1 LRPGDTPA
9 SAQTSRSYETRPH
22 RPSRTGRVR
31 QNHAHADLTEV
42 SEYQG
47 EASTRVSATQ
57 LGTSYSAAAARRIV
71 DEWVNFLAAGPSPIR
86 ELAFTTRTPRRLFE
100 ALAGQPQ
107 LRSLTV
113 KWGDY
118 SDLSP
123 LTGMVG
129 LQQLTLRGAS
139 GVHDLRPIS
148 VLIRLESLA
157 VEGFRDIRDLSPL
170 GELQQLTSLEL
181 GGNWMTPSNAHV
193 GSIDVLRQ
201 LPGLQ
206 RVQLH
211 TLIVD
216 DKDYSPLLALPNLK
230 AVRFQRVRGMRPPF
244 EELKA
249 RLPWDG

>member
-1 LRPGDTPA
+1 M
-9 SAQTSRSYETRPH
+9 QF
-22 RPSRTGRVR
+22 
-31 QNHAHADLTEV
+31 LTEV
-42 SEYQG
+42 SEYRG
-47 EASTRVSATQ
+47 EASVRVSATQ
-57 LGTSYSAAAARRIV
+57 LGTRYSAAAARRIV
-71 DEWVNFLAAGPSPIR
+71 DEWVGFLAAGPSPIR
-86 ELAFTTRTPRRLFE
+86 ELDFTSRTPRRLFE

-129 LQQLTLRGAS
+129 LQQLALRGAS
-139 GVHDLRPIS
+139 GVHDLTPIS
-148 VLIRLESLA
+148 VLTRLETLA

-170 GELQQLTSLEL
+170 RKLQHLTSLEL
-181 GGNWMTPSNAHV
+181 GGDWMTPRNAHV
-193 GSIDVLRQ
+193 GSIDVLRK

-206 RVQLH
+206 QLQLH

-216 DKDYSPLLALPNLK
+216 DKDYSPMLALPNLN
-230 AVRFQRVRGMRPPF
+230 AVRFKRVRGMRPPF
-244 EELKA
+244 EELRS